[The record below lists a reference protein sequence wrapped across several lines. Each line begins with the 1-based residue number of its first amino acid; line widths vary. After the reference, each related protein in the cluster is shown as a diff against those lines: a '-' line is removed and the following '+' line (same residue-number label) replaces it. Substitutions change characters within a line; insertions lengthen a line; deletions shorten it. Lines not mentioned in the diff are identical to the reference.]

1 MEAIGMHNCWSK
13 SGRSKQSG
21 VAAVEFAI
29 LFIPLIFMAFGMTE
43 YGRALYEYDT
53 LAKSARNAARF
64 LTTQAPGNGFTTAQN
79 LAVYGNELGTGPAL
93 AGGLTTAMVSICDS
107 SFPDTTCPG
116 YSAAVNGGGVNL
128 VSVTINGYPFVPV
141 VSLVNLNF
149 GLGPFNFGP
158 ISVTMHQES

>member
-1 MEAIGMHNCWSK
+1 MRNSWSI
-13 SGRSKQSG
+13 SWRSKQSG

-29 LFIPLIFMAFGMTE
+29 LFIPLIFIAFGMTE

-53 LAKSARNAARF
+53 LAKSARNATRY
-64 LTTQAPGNGFTTAQN
+64 LSTQAPGNGFVVAKN
-79 LAVYGNELGTGPAL
+79 LAVYGNESGTLPAL
-93 AGGLTTAMVSICDS
+93 APGLTTGMVSICDS

-128 VSVTINGYPFVPV
+128 VSVTIDGYPFVPV

-149 GLGPFNFGP
+149 GLGPFIFGP